1 MLQGSNW
8 SLLIW
13 WNKIVFR
20 LRFPQKYSNLVHDLN
35 ENAYDAGL
43 GPIAEVY
50 EHHYDQD
57 QEYGKDYADDAGF
70 DLENAKSFQ
79 EINSMQEIKNME
91 EISNIQE
98 IKSMQEVP
106 DDIAEEFIKV
116 ACSLLTK

>member
-1 MLQGSNW
+1 M
-8 SLLIW
+8 
-13 WNKIVFR
+13 
-20 LRFPQKYSNLVHDLN
+20 N

-50 EHHYDQD
+50 EHNYDND

-70 DLENAKSFQ
+70 HLKNAKSFQ

-91 EISNIQE
+91 EITNIQE

-106 DDIAEEFIKV
+106 DDIAEEFIEV
-116 ACSLLTK
+116 TSSLWSK